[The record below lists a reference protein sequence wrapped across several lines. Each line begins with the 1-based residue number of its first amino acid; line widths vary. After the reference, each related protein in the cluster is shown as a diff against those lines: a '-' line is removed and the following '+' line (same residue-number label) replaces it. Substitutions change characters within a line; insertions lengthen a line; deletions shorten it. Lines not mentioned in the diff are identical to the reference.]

1 MFVKTNTIKAVKA
14 YFQERLVGFFTES
27 EIKFMLKEAV
37 IERLKLSSSDYLLGE
52 EQLLSE
58 SDLLFFR
65 SIVKRLLQNEPFQ
78 YIMGKT
84 EFFGLEIKTDKRAL
98 IPRPET
104 EELVQWVTESI
115 QKDQGYQI
123 ADICAGSGCI
133 ALGLRSF
140 FHNSIITA
148 TDISL
153 EALELAKENSVNLN
167 LPITIL
173 QVDATK
179 SSEKELPI
187 NSFDCWVSNPPYIPI
202 NDKMKMEKN
211 VLEFEPELALFVE
224 NEDPL
229 VFYREIGK
237 NALVHLKPE
246 GLLFFELHED
256 LASETMRLITD
267 LGFVN
272 IELRKDLQG
281 KDRMLKAQKP

>member
-14 YFQERLVGFFTES
+14 YFKERLIGFFTES

-37 IERLKLSSSDYLLGE
+37 IERLKLSSSEYLLCD

-58 SDLLFFR
+58 SDLLYFR
-65 SIVKRLLQNEPFQ
+65 SIVKRLLNNEPFQ
-78 YIMGKT
+78 YVIGKT

-104 EELVQWVTESI
+104 EELVQWVTKSI
-115 QKDQGYQI
+115 QKDQTYQI
-123 ADICAGSGCI
+123 ADICTGSGCI
-133 ALGLRSF
+133 ALGLRSYF
-140 FHNSIITA
+140 ENSIITA
-148 TDISL
+148 TDFSH
-153 EALELAKENSVNLN
+153 EALELTKENSTNLN
-167 LPITIL
+167 LPLTIL
-173 QVDATK
+173 QIDATK
-179 SSEKELPI
+179 TNEFELPI

-202 NDKMKMEKN
+202 NDKIKMEKN
-211 VLEFEPELALFVE
+211 VLEFEPEMALFVE

-229 VFYREIGK
+229 LFYREIGK
-237 NALVHLKPE
+237 NALVHLKPA

-256 LASETMRLITD
+256 LAKKTMQLIMG

>member
-14 YFQERLVGFFTES
+14 YFKERLIGFFTES

-37 IERLKLSSSDYLLGE
+37 IERLKLSSSEYLLCD

-65 SIVKRLLQNEPFQ
+65 SIVKRLLNNEPFQ
-78 YIMGKT
+78 YVIGKT

-115 QKDQGYQI
+115 QKDKTYQI
-123 ADICAGSGCI
+123 ADICTGSGCI
-133 ALGLRSF
+133 ALGLRSYF
-140 FHNSIITA
+140 EKSIITA
-148 TDISL
+148 TDFSL
-153 EALELAKENSVNLN
+153 DALELTKENSANLN
-167 LPITIL
+167 LPLKIL
-173 QVDATK
+173 QIDATT
-179 SSEKELPI
+179 SNEFELPI

-202 NDKMKMEKN
+202 NDKIKMEKN
-211 VLEFEPELALFVE
+211 VLEFEPEMALFVE

-229 VFYREIGK
+229 LFYREIGK
-237 NALVHLKPE
+237 NALVHLKPA

-256 LASETMRLITD
+256 LAKETMQLIMG

>member
-153 EALELAKENSVNLN
+153 ETLELAK
-167 LPITIL
+167 
-173 QVDATK
+173 
-179 SSEKELPI
+179 EKELPI

>member
-14 YFQERLVGFFTES
+14 YFKERLIGFFTES

-37 IERLKLSSSDYLLGE
+37 IERLKLSSTEYLLCD

-65 SIVKRLLQNEPFQ
+65 SIVKRLLNNEPFQ
-78 YIMGKT
+78 YVIGKT

-115 QKDQGYQI
+115 QKDKTYQI
-123 ADICAGSGCI
+123 ADICTGSGCI
-133 ALGLRSF
+133 ALGLRSYF
-140 FHNSIITA
+140 ENSIITA
-148 TDISL
+148 TDFSL
-153 EALELAKENSVNLN
+153 DALELTKENSANLN
-167 LPITIL
+167 LPLTIL
-173 QVDATK
+173 QIDATT
-179 SSEKELPI
+179 SNEFELSI

-202 NDKMKMEKN
+202 NDKIKMEKN
-211 VLEFEPELALFVE
+211 VLEFEPEMALFVE

-229 VFYREIGK
+229 LFYREIGK
-237 NALVHLKPE
+237 NALVHLKPA

-256 LASETMRLITD
+256 LAKETMQLIMG

>member
-1 MFVKTNTIKAVKA
+1 VFVKTNTIKAVKA
-14 YFQERLVGFFTES
+14 YFKERLIGFFTES

-37 IERLKLSSSDYLLGE
+37 IERLKLSSSEYLLCD

-65 SIVKRLLQNEPFQ
+65 SIVKRLLNNEPFQ
-78 YIMGKT
+78 YVIGKT

-104 EELVQWVTESI
+104 EELVQWVSESI
-115 QKDQGYQI
+115 QKDQTYQI
-123 ADICAGSGCI
+123 ADICTGSGCI
-133 ALGLRSF
+133 ALGLRSYF
-140 FHNSIITA
+140 ENSIITA
-148 TDISL
+148 TDFSL
-153 EALELAKENSVNLN
+153 DALELTKENSANLN
-167 LPITIL
+167 LPLTIL
-173 QVDATK
+173 QIDATT
-179 SSEKELPI
+179 SNEFELPI

-202 NDKMKMEKN
+202 NDKIKMEKN
-211 VLEFEPELALFVE
+211 VLEFEPEMALFVE

-229 VFYREIGK
+229 LFYREIGK
-237 NALVHLKPE
+237 NALVHLKPA

-256 LASETMRLITD
+256 LAKETMQLIMG

>member
-1 MFVKTNTIKAVKA
+1 VFVKTNTIKAVKA

-272 IELRKDLQG
+272 IELRKDLQE

>member
-272 IELRKDLQG
+272 IELRKDLQE